1 MIYLDNNATTM
12 LAPEALDAMMP
23 FLTGSYGN
31 ASSAHGHGRE
41 ARAAVDKA
49 RNSVAGLLGAA
60 DPAEIVFTSG
70 GTEGDNWMIRSGI
83 EKFGERDHI
92 VITAVEHEA
101 VRNLCSRLEFR
112 GVRVTRIGVDT
123 VGMIDAEEVAAAV
136 TPSTAVVAV
145 MHANNETGVVF
156 PVGEIARLVKQ
167 RSDALVHVD
176 GVNAAGKVRI
186 DLKKTAIDSY
196 AISGHKLHGPK
207 GIGAVYMR
215 NGIDLGPLFTGGGQE
230 TGRRAG
236 TEAVHQIAGLGA
248 AADLAGDLSAMN
260 DVRWRRDRLE
270 NEILARIPLSKLN
283 GTHETSKRLPNTTNI
298 SFENTNGEAILARLD
313 DLGIYVS
320 TGSACASADH
330 AASPVLAAMDVPYSY
345 SMGSIRFSL
354 SRYTTDAE
362 IDAVLDV
369 LQGIVADLRSLAE
382 MV

>member
-70 GTEGDNWMIRSGI
+70 GTEGDNWMIQSGI

-369 LQGIVADLRSLAE
+369 LPGIVADLRSLAE
-382 MV
+382 IV